1 MLSPSDR
8 KQIEIIGER
17 MFNKNRVH
25 FMNAYYK
32 EPEKPFGYSLVDN
45 KPNTPLDKQV
55 LTDLF
60 GDCYVYHFGVNSTDD
75 VSAVETQAAGRK

>member
-32 EPEKPFGYSLVDN
+32 EPKKPF
-45 KPNTPLDKQV
+45 DKQV

-60 GDCYVYHFGVNSTDD
+60 GECYVYHFGVNNTDD